1 MKLLRIGPQGHEKP
15 AILDE
20 RDTLRDLSRHISDIS
35 GDALLDGS
43 LDRIRTPDLSHLQA
57 VASDTRVGPCVG
69 RVDEAVCVGLN
80 YSDHA
85 AESGM
90 AIPTEPILFLK
101 ASTAICGPY
110 DDALIPRGSRK
121 TDREAE
127 PGVVIGK
134 TARYVEETDAMN
146 RVADYCI
153 VNDVSEREYQLEPG
167 DVISTGTPPG
177 AGPGPPPRLSPQWAG
192 DGTGDRRS
200 GRSAPDRGAS
210 LRA

>member
-43 LDRIRTPDLSHLQA
+43 LDRIRTPDLSHLPA

-110 DDALIPRGSRK
+110 DDVLIPRGSRK
-121 TDREAE
+121 TDRDPAGRGAWSPPVYLHNGQVME
-127 PGVVIGK
+127 PGIEG
-134 TARYVEETDAMN
+134 
-146 RVADYCI
+146 
-153 VNDVSEREYQLEPG
+153 
-167 DVISTGTPPG
+167 PG
-177 AGPGPPPRLSPQWAG
+177 AQRQTVEQA
-192 DGTGDRRS
+192 
-200 GRSAPDRGAS
+200 
-210 LRA
+210 